1 MMMVLAVLIA
11 FAASTFAHGG
21 YGGPDLAHEHPG
33 GLFRGLRGPVGCNA
47 PNLTAGEP
55 AGMMQNLTS
64 DIQAYIASPRQ
75 RKKPSSAVI
84 YLSDIFGL
92 PLDNNKLLADAIAA
106 AGFLVVFPDLFAG
119 DAVPVDAMGTSS
131 FNFTAWRE
139 RHPVSAV
146 DDIVTATIEAVN
158 SQYGY
163 EDIGAVG
170 YCFGGKYVARF
181 LTEDGGL
188 SAGFAAHPS
197 GLTADELEAIA
208 HPMSLAYAGKSS
220 FALQHTK
227 CKMDAEICEDNDN
240 SNPPE
245 ARTLAEQTFNETGI
259 TWQAT
264 LYSGTGHGFAVRAN
278 TSDPQQ
284 LFAQESAYLQ
294 AVRWLD
300 SWI

>member
-1 MMMVLAVLIA
+1 MVLAVLIA

-106 AGFLVVFPDLFAG
+106 AGFLVVFPNLFAG

-208 HPMSLAYAGKSS
+208 HPMSLAYA
-220 FALQHTK
+220 
-227 CKMDAEICEDNDN
+227 DNDN